1 MVIRFDTNNRN
12 AHKIQCH
19 ILKYILVYAAE
30 KSVGKIYRKAIILDF
45 DRAVKD
51 FFNIDIYIMHVFLLK

>member
-1 MVIRFDTNNRN
+1 MVIRFDTDNRN

-51 FFNIDIYIMHVFLLK
+51 FLM